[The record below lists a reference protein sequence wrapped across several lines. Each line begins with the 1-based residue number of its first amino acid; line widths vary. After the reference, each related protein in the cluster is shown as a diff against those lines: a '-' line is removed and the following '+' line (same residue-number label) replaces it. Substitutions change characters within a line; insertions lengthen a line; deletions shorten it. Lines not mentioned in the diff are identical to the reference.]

1 MSTSGI
7 TTWAL
12 QRDTIINAAL
22 RKLAV
27 LSGGSTPATY
37 EITNATEALNALL
50 KGFQADGMP
59 LWAMS
64 SYTFTVVANTASYNV
79 GTGQTLNTPMPLKV
93 VQAWRGVS
101 GSYSNVPMNVYS
113 NTNYNIL
120 PLTNSSGTPVN
131 LHYQPLSTYGVINL
145 WPYPSDATTSITIRY
160 QRPFEDMVSST
171 DNLDFPSYWTE
182 AIIYNLADRLAP
194 EYSIPLEDRKLL
206 SMQASGFHAQALTFG
221 SEESSFYLQP
231 NNFGRF

>member
-1 MSTSGI
+1 MSTSGT

-12 QRDTIINAAL
+12 QRDSIINAAL

-27 LSGGSTPATY
+27 LSGGSVPATY

-64 SYTFTVVANTASYNV
+64 SYTFTAATNTATYNI
-79 GTGQTLNTPMPLKV
+79 GNGQTLNTPMPLKV
-93 VQAWRGVS
+93 IQAWRAGTN
-101 GSYSNVPMNVYS
+101 YSNVPMNVYS

-131 LHYQPLSTYGVINL
+131 LHYQPLSNYGTISL
-145 WPYPSDATTSITIRY
+145 WPYPVDSSTSITIRY
-160 QRPFEDMVSST
+160 QRPFEDMTSSV
-171 DNLDFPSYWTE
+171 DNLDFPPYWTE
-182 AIIYNLADRLAP
+182 AIIYGLADRLAP
-194 EYSIPLEDRKLL
+194 EYGIPLEDRKLL
-206 SMQASGFHAQALTFG
+206 STQASSFHAQALSFG